1 MLGKV
6 YNLLAAVAL
15 ATLLATGGFV
25 GVLFGTG
32 KLDADRLGLLAQA
45 LRGELKPGATTTQP
59 TTQPADEESEAV
71 AAGHGA
77 TEEEVR
83 RLRKREHLE
92 RLETERAARDLE
104 AQRRLLDQVL
114 AHAVQEQER
123 LAAQRKD
130 LELAAQQKSQVAAAQ
145 DAGFAKEL
153 ELVSNMQP
161 RQAKEHL
168 LRVWRKQPVDAV
180 RLIKELDESRVK
192 RIMDQFKTAEE
203 MQIQSELLEQVRL
216 QTTTGPATAS
226 RMTTGAAAP

>member
-15 ATLLATGGFV
+15 ATLLAAGGFV

-32 KLDADRLGLLAQA
+32 RLDGDKVELLAQA
-45 LRGELKPGATTTQP
+45 LRGELTGSVAATQP
-59 TTQPADEESEAV
+59 ATQPADDGSGVASESRGV
-71 AAGHGA
+71 

-123 LAAQRKD
+123 LTAQRQA
-130 LELAAQQKSQVAAAQ
+130 LELAAQQKVQAAEVQ

-153 ELVSNMQP
+153 SLVSNMQP

-168 LRVWRKQPVDAV
+168 LRVWRKQPADAV
-180 RLIKELDESRVK
+180 RLLKELDEGRVK

>member
-32 KLDADRLGLLAQA
+32 RLHTDRLGLIAQA
-45 LRGELKPGATTTQP
+45 LRGELNQELATTQP
-59 TTQPADEESEAV
+59 VSLPTGEDSEEVPA
-71 AAGHGA
+71 GQGA

-114 AHAVQEQER
+114 EHAVQEQGR
-123 LAAQRKD
+123 LAAQRKA
-130 LELAAQQKSQVAAAQ
+130 LELAGQQQVQAAAAQ

-168 LRVWRKQPVDAV
+168 LRVWRKQPTDAV
-180 RLIKELDESRVK
+180 RLLKELDESRVK

-203 MQIQSELLEQVRL
+203 MQIQSELLEHVRL

-226 RMTTGAAAP
+226 RMTEGAAAP